1 MGTNKNTRG
10 RSTKRAQADRR
21 KLPEN
26 VTDRVH
32 TSYGERTKETAAN
45 AENRHKK

>member
-1 MGTNKNTRG
+1 MPVKKGGRRRG
-10 RSTKRAQADRR
+10 GKQADRR

-26 VTDRVH
+26 LTDKAH
-32 TSYGERTKETAAN
+32 ASYGERTKEAAAM

>member
-1 MGTNKNTRG
+1 MPAKKGG
-10 RSTKRAQADRR
+10 RRNGKQADRR

-26 VTDRVH
+26 VTDKAN
-32 TSYGERTKETAAN
+32 TSFGERTKEAAAM